1 MTKPLI
7 LMCVLLLTVIALGVG
22 YMAMGQKQDSDAKRT
37 AEIQACVR
45 REVAN
50 LDRNVNIT
58 KLCTGR

>member
-22 YMAMGQKQDSDAKRT
+22 YMALGQKQDSDAKRT

-45 REVAN
+45 R
-50 LDRNVNIT
+50 NIDT
-58 KLCTGR
+58 GGNIAKLCTAR